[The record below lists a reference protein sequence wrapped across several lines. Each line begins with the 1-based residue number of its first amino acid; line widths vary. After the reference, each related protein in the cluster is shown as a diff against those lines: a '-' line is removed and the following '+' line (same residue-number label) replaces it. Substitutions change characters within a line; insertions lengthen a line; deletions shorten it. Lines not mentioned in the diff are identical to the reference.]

1 MAIYAHWTGLYS
13 GLALKIIYM
22 LSNETPSPV
31 EFVHAHHCK
40 TNLLFWLSIWL
51 LQLHDYP

>member
-1 MAIYAHWTGLYS
+1 MLTGLDYIVDWTV

-31 EFVHAHHCK
+31 EFVHSC
-40 TNLLFWLSIWL
+40 TS
-51 LQLHDYP
+51 LQNKIVILAKYLVTTIV